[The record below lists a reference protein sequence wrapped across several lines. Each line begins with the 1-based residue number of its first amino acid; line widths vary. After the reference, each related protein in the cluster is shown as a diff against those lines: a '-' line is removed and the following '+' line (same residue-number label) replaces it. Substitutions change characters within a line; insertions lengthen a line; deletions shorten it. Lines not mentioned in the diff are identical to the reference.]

1 MFLEYITNIY
11 VLPLISTIIGLAII
25 YLYDKFEKKQY
36 TSAIYIRIG
45 LLLYIST
52 YATLYISKLNC
63 LSAIGDYTHSGGGS
77 SGGIIGS
84 NIIDPQLAMPQANN
98 IKTHFEQFK
107 IGVPTF

>member
-11 VLPLISTIIGLAII
+11 VLPLISTIIGLVII

-36 TSAIYIRIG
+36 TSAVYLRIG
-45 LLLYIST
+45 VLLYIST
-52 YATLYISKLNC
+52 YGTLYISKLDC
-63 LSAIGDYTHSGGGS
+63 LSSNIRHSQTGGGS
-77 SGGIIGS
+77 
-84 NIIDPQLAMPQANN
+84 IDPQLSMPQAND